1 MSLIYQ
7 LLFNVLSVFFALGV
21 VWFLWI
27 RKLREIQSNTTEM
40 PHAEGSEIEKYS
52 RDYDMTMIIRFVFGM
67 LLLAIAGAVTIS
79 LIGKALPD
87 IFVSIF
93 NFLENIALMI
103 VTFYFSK
110 HIPTLPSGGQQGGTQ
125 QP

>member
-1 MSLIYQ
+1 MSFTNLLIT
-7 LLFNVLSVFFALGV
+7 NILSVLFVLGV
-21 VWFLWI
+21 VWFFWI
-27 RKLREIQSNTTEM
+27 RKLRATQSTPAADT
-40 PHAEGSEIEKYS
+40 GSEIEKYS

-67 LLLAIAGAVTIS
+67 LLFAIIGAVTIS
-79 LIGKALPD
+79 LLGKVLPD

-110 HIPTLPSGGQQGGTQ
+110 HIPTPPVSGTQGGTPQ
-125 QP
+125 